1 MAVESQELNLL
12 ANDNRGRSQLE
23 GGFDLLGWDEV
34 TQGSVLPAF
43 EGDASNIANLKAE
56 ERSYSGYNSYT
67 ATVSSW
73 RVIKPV
79 FNRDICID
87 CQNCWVWCP
96 DSSILS
102 RDKQMLGIDY
112 DHCKGCEICVE
123 VCPTNPKSLL
133 MFSEYAELEESL
145 ASWPEKKKK
154 EKKSKEA

>member
-1 MAVESQELNLL
+1 MSVEQQDLNLL
-12 ANDNRGRSQLE
+12 ANEKRGRFELE
-23 GGFDLLGWDEV
+23 AGQDLFGWDEV
-34 TQGSVLPAF
+34 TQGSVLPSF
-43 EGDASNIANLKAE
+43 EGDATGIATQKAE
-56 ERSYSGYNSYT
+56 ERNYSDYNSYS

-79 FNRDICID
+79 FNIDVCID

-112 DHCKGCEICVE
+112 DHCKGCEVCVE

-133 MFSEYAELEESL
+133 MFSEYEDLGDAL

-154 EKKSKEA
+154 EKK